1 MQLIK
6 YKESQWNISR
16 ALEHLI
22 PLEEKLKA
30 ADKTEEIEAA
40 IKGMVMLKETYNL
53 DIEAMVKRSHMETGL
68 NNHDLYLMAKKVCEK
83 LFCILRIN
91 ILHLVTILGHRYE
104 LVRHINKL
112 PASRKIFKTHRG

>member
-1 MQLIK
+1 MQLIN
-6 YKESQWNISR
+6 YKESQWNISK

-53 DIEAMVKRSHMETGL
+53 DIEAMVKRSNMETGL

-91 ILHLVTILGHRYE
+91 ILECI
-104 LVRHINKL
+104 
-112 PASRKIFKTHRG
+112 